1 MASIYDIAR
10 IASGDPMERV
20 SDRAKEADV
29 LFNQYERQKE
39 IVNEI
44 NEAIA
49 EAKRKQ
55 KKNKFGYNLLG
66 SLLGAGGGALLG
78 NIAGANKI
86 IAGGLQA
93 LGGGLGSGVAEK
105 LRQDRSGATDKL
117 KEIERKYKGRKEA
130 KDATEA
136 RETFEAEQD
145 AMLQTD
151 VISGALANL
160 IAPIKKTTQTMQYG
174 VTDAPIASG
183 EKLLESIG
191 ETLEMPNNQITN
203 LAGVT
208 IDTPIMEALG
218 SSEAIANFTPALDTG
233 FEESVVSKLN
243 LGINKKMAEAILG
256 IPQEALEGL
265 DNNILT
271 GLLRALGPQAYGQ
284 ITTPKPIVEPLY
296 APQFRN
302 PYGGF

>member
-10 IASGDPMERV
+10 IASGDPMGRV

-29 LFNQYERQKE
+29 LFNQYQRQKE
-39 IVNEI
+39 IVDEI

-55 KKNKFGYNLLG
+55 KKNKFGYGLAG
-66 SLLGAGGGALLG
+66 SLLGVAGSALFPGAGPVVQGLL
-78 NIAGANKI
+78 
-86 IAGGLQA
+86 
-93 LGGGLGSGVAEK
+93 GGLGSGVAEK
-105 LRQDRSGATDKL
+105 FRQDRSDATDKL
-117 KEIERKYKGRKEA
+117 KEIEKKYKGRKEA
-130 KDATEA
+130 KLATEA
-136 RETFEAEQD
+136 REVFEAEQD

-160 IAPIKKTTQTMQYG
+160 IAPVSPQSKAATTAAPAQFMDADTFLASPG
-174 VTDAPIASG
+174 VSVF
-183 EKLLESIG
+183 
-191 ETLEMPNNQITN
+191 N
-203 LAGVT
+203 
-208 IDTPIMEALG
+208 
-218 SSEAIANFTPALDTG
+218 PA
-233 FEESVVSKLN
+233 EI
-243 LGINKKMAEAILG
+243 GINKEMAEAILG

-271 GLLRALGPQAYGQ
+271 GLLRALGPQVYGQ
-284 ITTPKPIVEPLY
+284 IATPKAIVDPLY

>member
-1 MASIYDIAR
+1 
-10 IASGDPMERV
+10 
-20 SDRAKEADV
+20 
-29 LFNQYERQKE
+29 
-39 IVNEI
+39 
-44 NEAIA
+44 
-49 EAKRKQ
+49 
-55 KKNKFGYNLLG
+55 
-66 SLLGAGGGALLG
+66 
-78 NIAGANKI
+78 
-86 IAGGLQA
+86 
-93 LGGGLGSGVAEK
+93 
-105 LRQDRSGATDKL
+105 
-117 KEIERKYKGRKEA
+117 
-130 KDATEA
+130 
-136 RETFEAEQD
+136 
-145 AMLQTD
+145 
-151 VISGALANL
+151 GALANL

>member
-78 NIAGANKI
+78 SIAGANKI

-174 VTDAPIASG
+174 VTDAAPIASG
-183 EKLLESIG
+183 FA
-191 ETLEMPNNQITN
+191 P
-203 LAGVT
+203 V
-208 IDTPIMEALG
+208 
-218 SSEAIANFTPALDTG
+218 LDTG

-243 LGINKKMAEAILG
+243 FGINKEMAEAILG
-256 IPQEALEGL
+256 IPQKTFEKL

-271 GLLRALGPQAYGQ
+271 GLLRALGPQIYGQ
-284 ITTPKPIVEPLY
+284 IATPKAIVDPLY

>member
-20 SDRAKEADV
+20 SDRAKEAEI
-29 LFNQYERQKE
+29 LFNRYERQKE
-39 IVNEI
+39 IVDEI
-44 NEAIA
+44 NKAIA

-78 NIAGANKI
+78 SIAGANKI

-105 LRQDRSGATDKL
+105 FRQDRSDATDKL
-117 KEIERKYKGRKEA
+117 KEIEKKYKGRKEA
-130 KDATEA
+130 KLATEA
-136 RETFEAEQD
+136 REVFEAEQD

-151 VISGALANL
+151 VLSGALANL

-183 EKLLESIG
+183 FA
-191 ETLEMPNNQITN
+191 P
-203 LAGVT
+203 V
-208 IDTPIMEALG
+208 
-218 SSEAIANFTPALDTG
+218 LDTG

-243 LGINKKMAEAILG
+243 FGVDKEMAEAILG

-284 ITTPKPIVEPLY
+284 IATPKAIVEPLY

-302 PYGGF
+302 PYGSIGGY